1 MTVGGPTV
9 IFTHFL
15 IRRNTMGEY
24 KILAINPG
32 STSTKVALFKGEE
45 KVFSVNV
52 AHAAED
58 LASFKEVSDQLSF
71 RLEMIRNMLKADG
84 ADLAG
89 MDAVVGRGGGLMAV
103 EGGVYEIND
112 ILYDHAVR
120 GANGVQHP
128 AQLGPQ
134 IAKAFA
140 DEYGCRAFVVNPP
153 DTDELNPLARMTG
166 IKGVL
171 RHVHG
176 HALNQK
182 ETAIVHS
189 KKMGVKYE
197 DMNYVVC
204 HIGGGTSITAHQKG
218 RMIDGNDIVGGDGP
232 MTPTRSGSV
241 PLAELVDFIFD
252 KGLDRKAAKAY
263 ATKTGGFV
271 DLLGTS
277 DAQEVSARA
286 EKGER
291 FAKLIWDAMIYQCIK
306 QIGAMAAVMEGKVDA
321 ILMGGGMVHNKNL
334 VDRITKVC
342 SFIAPVY
349 AYPGEFEMEAMAN
362 GASRVL
368 DGEEAVKEYTGKKNY
383 NEADFMGA

>member
-1 MTVGGPTV
+1 MNQPSFIIIKT
-9 IFTHFL
+9 L
-15 IRRNTMGEY
+15 QEEKMGEY
-24 KILAINPG
+24 KVLVINPG

-45 KVFSVNV
+45 KLFSANV

-58 LASFKEVSDQLSF
+58 LGKFKEVSDQLEF
-71 RLEMIRNMLKADG
+71 RLGMIRDMLKEDG
-84 ADLAG
+84 VDLSDL
-89 MDAVVGRGGGLMAV
+89 DAVVGRGGGLMAV
-103 EGGVYEIND
+103 EGGVYAIND
-112 ILYDHAVR
+112 VLYDHAVR

-140 DEYGCRAFVVNPP
+140 DEYGCKAFVVNPP
-153 DTDELNPLARMTG
+153 DTDELIPEARMTG
-166 IKGVL
+166 IKGLL

-204 HIGGGTSITAHQKG
+204 HIGGGTSITAHRKG
-218 RMIDGNDIVGGDGP
+218 KMIDGNDIVGGDGP

-241 PLAELVDFIFD
+241 PLAELVDYIFD
-252 KGLDRKAAKAY
+252 NGLDKKTAKAF

-277 DAQEVSARA
+277 DALEVYERA

-291 FAKLIWDAMIYQCIK
+291 FAKLVWDTMIYQCIK
-306 QIGAMAAVMEGKVDA
+306 QIGAMAAIMEGKVDA
-321 ILMGGGMVHNKNL
+321 ILMGGGMVHNKDL
-334 VDRITKVC
+334 VERITKAV

-362 GASRVL
+362 GAARVL
-368 DGEEAVKEYTGKKNY
+368 DGEEELKEYKGELNY
-383 NEADFMGA
+383 NEKDFMGE